1 MALSGME
8 IVMGQGRLLGRLKI
22 KASRFQAAERGIV
35 LVEFALILPVMILI
49 FFGLVEFGEAFSVN
63 RKVANAASSVADL
76 VSQQGVV
83 STADLDD
90 ITTVATQILQPYRA
104 APLTLRIVSVAADEN
119 NVTTVAWTYP
129 SGGPAVGSAYALPAS
144 GSGLTEANSSVIVT
158 EAAYAFTP
166 TVGQFLGSFQINGR
180 AYFRPRLSRVVTKTD

>member
-1 MALSGME
+1 
-8 IVMGQGRLLGRLKI
+8 MGQGRIRSRLKGT
-22 KASRFQAAERGIV
+22 ASRFQDAERGV
-35 LVEFALILPVMILI
+35 VMVEFALILPIMIMI

-63 RKVANAASSVADL
+63 RKVENAASSVADL

-90 ITTVATQILQPYRA
+90 ITTVAAQILQPYRA
-104 APLTLRIVSVAADEN
+104 APLTVRIFSVAADEN

-129 SGGPAVGSAYALPAS
+129 AGGPAVGSAYALPAS
-144 GSGLTEANSSVIVT
+144 GSGLTEANSSVIVA

-166 TVGQFLGSFQINGR
+166 TLGQFLGAIQINGR